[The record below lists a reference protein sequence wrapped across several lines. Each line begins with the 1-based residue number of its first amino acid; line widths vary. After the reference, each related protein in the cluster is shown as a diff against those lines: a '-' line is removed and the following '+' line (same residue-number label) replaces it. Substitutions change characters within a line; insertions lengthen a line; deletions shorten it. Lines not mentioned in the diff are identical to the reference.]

1 MADDVNGKL
10 DTLISK
16 VDNNC
21 EKLDNIETLLIGDM
35 KDSKKI
41 GVLERL
47 RNVERWIEK
56 REWFEKLIIVAIVG
70 NAIGLIFVLLQN
82 FLNH

>member
-1 MADDVNGKL
+1 MAEDVNGKL
-10 DTLISK
+10 DQLISK
-16 VDNNC
+16 LDENC
-21 EKLDNIETLLIGDM
+21 DKLDNIETMLIGDM
-35 KDSKKI
+35 KDTSKV

-82 FLNH
+82 FFNH